1 MTWLPWIVKLGA
13 IAGLSSVILVMLLS
27 QPRIFYSM
35 ARDGLLPKAVAN
47 IHPRFRTPWIT
58 TIITGVIVM
67 IAAGTIPI
75 GIAGELTSI
84 GTLFA
89 FAVVSAGVV
98 TLRIMQPEVERPFKA
113 PLIWFTGP
121 MGVICAVALMATLP
135 ADTWIRLIV
144 WMVIGLLIYMLY
156 GAHHSVL
163 GAGKPAEEDS
173 LAATVAAN

>member
-1 MTWLPWIVKLGA
+1 
-13 IAGLSSVILVMLLS
+13 MLLS

-35 ARDGLLPKAVAN
+35 ARDGLLPRAVAT

-67 IAAGTIPI
+67 IAAGSIPI

-89 FAVVSAGVV
+89 FAVVSAGVLA
-98 TLRIMQPEVERPFKA
+98 LRIRQPEIERPFRA

-121 MGVICAVALMATLP
+121 MGVICSVALMITLP

-144 WMVIGLLIYMLY
+144 WMVIGLLIYMVY

-163 GAGKPAEEDS
+163 GGNKAPEADR
-173 LAATVAAN
+173 LAAPVTVN